1 MTVAIAIAEKLI
13 AKLNAGVF
21 SQSIQAIRYY
31 QPKFKLEQINAL
43 KVCVVPREVERNN
56 HSRSTNEQRTT
67 IQIGVLQRCEP
78 TNASID
84 PLIQLTDEM
93 ALSLEDYEF
102 QEPHSIVTS
111 VRIAPLFDPDLLDK
125 NRQFTSIIE
134 VSVRSFL

>member
-13 AKLNAGVF
+13 AKLNAGEF
-21 SQSIQAIRYY
+21 SQSVQAIRYY
-31 QPKFKLEQINAL
+31 QPKFKLEQINEL

-56 HSRSTNEQRTT
+56 FSRNTNEQRTT
-67 IQIGVLQRCEP
+67 IQIGVLKRCEP
-78 TNASID
+78 NNASID